1 MSASFAQRAG
11 DALIW
16 KAIQLAG
23 TKGIFFVR
31 TLILATLLAP
41 DDFGLFAIAVSV
53 LGFLMTTTEL
63 GMVPALVQ
71 RPEVEDTHYD
81 GAWTV
86 GMARALGVSAVMVL
100 AAPAIAGLFAEP
112 RAEAILRV
120 LAAKPLI
127 DASAS
132 IRIAELLRDLNY
144 RRLTLVSLPAAAVET
159 VVSIAL
165 ATTLGV
171 WALVVGTLT
180 GGATGVV
187 FSYVLA
193 PYRPRLVLDGHA
205 IRPLIRYGRWVFLTA
220 LVAVSANS
228 LTQIVISRQLGAFE
242 LGIYFLASKLAFAPY
257 EFATQV
263 TNEVAFP
270 LFARIQSDRI
280 LVAKAFQ
287 SMLVGM
293 VTVLLPLYVLL
304 ISLAPWF
311 VQDFLGE
318 RWRGTEPLIQVL
330 GLVGLV
336 GSFGELCVPLFRGL
350 GHPKWVVALE
360 SVQSGI
366 VVALLWTV
374 IGRYGAVGAALAW
387 LTGIAIS
394 QLLHFWVARWVLERP
409 LAGVSLPAA
418 LVSAAS
424 LVGAATAV
432 ILRQFVD
439 GPVGFAIAVLLAS
452 CTTAILIWTC
462 DRCFNLGLGTV
473 LIQTFPRF
481 AGLIGVVPGR

>member
-1 MSASFAQRAG
+1 MSGSMARRAG

-23 TKGIFFVR
+23 TRGIFFVR

-71 RPEVEDTHYD
+71 RPEAEDAHYD

-86 GMARALGVSAVMVL
+86 GIARALGVSAVLVL
-100 AAPAIAGLFAEP
+100 AAPVIAALFAEP
-112 RAEAILRV
+112 RAGALLRV

-132 IRIAELLRDLNY
+132 IRMAELFRNLKY
-144 RRLTLVSLPAAAVET
+144 RRVALVSLPAAAVET

-187 FSYVLA
+187 FSYILA

-205 IRPLIRYGRWVFLTA
+205 IRPLIRYGRWIFLTA
-220 LVAVSANS
+220 LIAVSANS

-293 VTVLLPLYVLL
+293 VTVLLPVYVLL

-311 VQDFLGE
+311 VQDVLGE

-336 GSFGELCVPLFRGL
+336 GLFGELCVPLFRGL
-350 GHPKWVVALE
+350 GHPKWVVVLE
-360 SVQSGI
+360 LVQSSLVI
-366 VVALLWTV
+366 ALLWAA
-374 IGRYGAVGAALAW
+374 IGRYGALGAALAW
-387 LTGIAIS
+387 LTGIAVS
-394 QLLHFWVARWVLERP
+394 QLLHFWVARWLLERP
-409 LAGVSLPAA
+409 LAGVSLPVAF
-418 LVSAAS
+418 VSTAS
-424 LVGAATAV
+424 LVGAA
-432 ILRQFVD
+432 
-439 GPVGFAIAVLLAS
+439 IAVALSQFLDGLLGFLV
-452 CTTAILIWTC
+452 TAILAAAVTGILVWMF
-462 DRCFNLGLGTV
+462 DRRFNLGLGSI
-473 LIQTFPRF
+473 LRQTFPKF
-481 AGLIGVVPGR
+481 AGLISVVPGR